1 MATAESEHN
10 SFLGKKVFF
19 LYPPSVIREEVLSKL
34 SEQEYE
40 VYLLR
45 DHEGAKKILR
55 KYNDALVFVNIDDG
69 QSEGEWEV
77 WIKNVLSDPV
87 TKNVGIGIL
96 SYNAPDALKKKYLME
111 IGIPC
116 GFIHLKM
123 GLEQGTRIILETL
136 RANEAKGRRK
146 YVRANCSHD
155 KLSSINLYY
164 NGNRFLGDI
173 RDISAVG
180 FSCFF
185 ENDPGIPKN
194 ALLDNVQLKL
204 RGSLLTVE
212 SLVFG
217 KREDAGVVYVM
228 LFTQKVESMARAKV
242 RKYIQTTLQ
251 SFMDSELK

>member
-1 MATAESEHN
+1 MSEGPTTRTEL
-10 SFLGKKVFF
+10 LGKKVFF
-19 LYPPSVIREEVLSKL
+19 LYPPSVIRDEVLVTL
-34 SEQEYE
+34 SEQEFE

-45 DHEGAKKILR
+45 DHEGAKRILR
-55 KYNDALVFVNIDDG
+55 KYNDALVFINIDDG
-69 QSEGEWEV
+69 QNEAEWES
-77 WIKNVLSDPV
+77 WIRSVMGDPA

-123 GLEQGTRIILETL
+123 GLEQGTRILLETL

-146 YVRANCSHD
+146 YVRANCAHD
-155 KLSSINLYY
+155 HLSSVNLYY

-185 ENDPGIPKN
+185 ENDPGMPKN
-194 ALLDNVQLKL
+194 ALIDNIQMKL

-212 SLVFG
+212 AIVFG
-217 KREDAGVVYVM
+217 KREEAGTVYVM
-228 LFTQKVESMARAKV
+228 LYTQRVESMARAKI

-251 SFMDSELK
+251 TFIESELK